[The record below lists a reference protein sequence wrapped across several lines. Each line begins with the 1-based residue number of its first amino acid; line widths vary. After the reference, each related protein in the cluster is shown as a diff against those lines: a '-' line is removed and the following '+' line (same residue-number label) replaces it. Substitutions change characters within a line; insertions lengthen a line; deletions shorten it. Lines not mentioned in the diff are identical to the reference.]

1 MSGEHAHQSIQNNL
15 RLELLMMIRKFIE
28 IKEYI
33 KQTLVKSVAVHSM
46 NTFFVFS
53 VILE

>member
-15 RLELLMMIRKFIE
+15 CLELFLIRKCIE
-28 IKEYI
+28 TTEFT

-46 NTFFVFS
+46 NTFFVLS